1 MADSRKIIALLAL
14 AALFGTS
21 GCSVLPPV
29 EFDPAVNRNAAD
41 RLVPATHQ
49 AVDRLLTSFIPG
61 TSLAANRPVIVATLV
76 NNDDLNGSRFG
87 RLLSEQIGTRLTQKG
102 YPVIEL
108 KLREAIFM
116 RQLEGELLLSRNV
129 QDVSLNHSAQAVL
142 VGTYTEARGFVYVT
156 MKIVEP
162 GENKTIAAHDYALP
176 LDRTV
181 RSMLTK
187 Y

>member
-1 MADSRKIIALLAL
+1 
-14 AALFGTS
+14 
-21 GCSVLPPV
+21 
-29 EFDPAVNRNAAD
+29 
-41 RLVPATHQ
+41 
-49 AVDRLLTSFIPG
+49 
-61 TSLAANRPVIVATLV
+61 
-76 NNDDLNGSRFG
+76 
-87 RLLSEQIGTRLTQKG
+87 
-102 YPVIEL
+102 
-108 KLREAIFM
+108 M